1 MYIQQESLLKV
12 LYYLIE
18 QPAADMNLSF
28 SYFQKLFNFW
38 RSYDFENFNFPFL
51 IIHLPSNGYRKLL

>member
-28 SYFQKLFNFW
+28 SYFQKLFNF
-38 RSYDFENFNFPFL
+38 
-51 IIHLPSNGYRKLL
+51 